1 MSENRRSSGPQ
12 TKGGKKWPL
21 IIGGVVIVLGVGGF
35 FAYRAYSSSQNLQA
49 AETTVTEFT
58 DNLIAADYEA
68 LPELLV
74 TDEAQK
80 SDYSD
85 QEIIDKYQAVYGGVG
100 AENLS
105 VENLSVTASDQ
116 GYDFTYDL
124 SMTTSVGELQNLA
137 YSGTVVLEDGG
148 AKMTWAPSL
157 VFPDMSGQDKVSVSV
172 DEAVRG
178 EILDRNQRQLAAN
191 GQLNELGV
199 VPENLGEG
207 DERTQ
212 NIAAIAERF
221 SLEVATIEA
230 ALEQEWVQPDYFVP
244 LKVVDSDSG
253 NLPEG
258 AVAATEELPAGAD
271 IRLVDARTYP
281 LGEAAAHL
289 IGYVGQV
296 TAEDLENDPTL
307 SSNSEIGRA
316 GLEATFDEEL
326 RGQNGGSI
334 TITDEEG
341 NLKTTLVE
349 AEKTDGQT
357 IHVTIDSQAQQ
368 IAYDALEG
376 QAGSTVVTQPTTGD
390 LIVLTSSPSF
400 DPNKMSQ
407 GISQADYD
415 AYANNPELPFISRF
429 ATGYAPGSTFK
440 VITSAIGLD
449 NGTITPEE
457 EVSIEGLKWQKDASW
472 GDYQV
477 TRVSDVDPVNLRS
490 ALVYS
495 DNIYMAQ
502 ETLKMGEEAF
512 REGLNKFIFGETL
525 DVPIAMNT
533 AQISNEDSFNSE
545 ILLADTGYGQGEL
558 LINPIQQATM
568 YSVFANDGT
577 LVYPRLIVDAEVK
590 TKADVV
596 SAGAVAT
603 IVEDMQAVV
612 SDANG
617 TAHSLSSL
625 GIPLAAKTGTAEIK
639 ETQDESGQENSFL
652 LAFNPE
658 KKNYLAISMMEN
670 SQDTTSAKNTAPALL
685 QYLNGLL

>member
-1 MSENRRSSGPQ
+1 MSENKRSNGPQ
-12 TKGGKKWPL
+12 KKGGKKWPL

-35 FAYRAYSSSQNLQA
+35 FGYRAYSSSQNLQA
-49 AETTVTEFT
+49 AKKVVADFT
-58 DNLIAADYEA
+58 DSLTAADYEA
-68 LPELLV
+68 LPDLLV
-74 TDEAQK
+74 SDESQK

-85 QEIIDKYQAVYGGVG
+85 QEIVEKYQAVYGGVG
-100 AENLS
+100 AENIS
-105 VENLSVTASDQ
+105 VENISVTASDE

-124 SMTTSVGELQNLA
+124 SMTTSVGELPDLQ
-137 YSGTVVLEDGG
+137 YSGTVVLEEG
-148 AKMTWAPSL
+148 AAKLNWAPSL
-157 VFPDMSGQDKVSVSV
+157 VFPEMSGQDKVSVAV

-191 GQLNELGV
+191 GQIYQLGV
-199 VPENLGEG
+199 VPGNLGEG
-207 DERTQ
+207 DARTE

-253 NLPEG
+253 DVPEG
-258 AVAATEELPAGAD
+258 AVTATEELPTGAD
-271 IRLVDARTYP
+271 IRPVAARTYP

-307 SSNSEIGRA
+307 PTNGEIGRA
-316 GLEATFDEEL
+316 GLEATFDGEL
-326 RGQNGGSI
+326 RGKNGGSI

-341 NLKTTLVE
+341 NLKSTLVE

-368 IAYDALEG
+368 IAYDALGG
-376 QAGSTVVTQPTTGD
+376 QAGSTVVTQPMTGD
-390 LIVLTSSPSF
+390 LIVATSSPSF
-400 DPNKMSQ
+400 DPNKMTQ
-407 GISQADYD
+407 GISQTDYD

-449 NGTITPEE
+449 NGTITADE
-457 EVSIEGLKWQKDASW
+457 EVSIEGLKWQQDASW

-477 TRVSDVDPVNLRS
+477 TRVSDVNPVNLRS

-502 ETLKMGEEAF
+502 ETLKMGETAF

-525 DVPIAMNT
+525 DLPIAMNP

-558 LINPIQQATM
+558 LINPIQQATI
-568 YSVFANDGT
+568 YSVFANEGT
-577 LVYPRLIVDAEVK
+577 LVYPRLIKDAEIK
-590 TKADVV
+590 TKDAVV
-596 SAGAVAT
+596 SADAVAT
-603 IVEDMQAVV
+603 IVADMQAVV
-612 SDANG
+612 TDANG
-617 TAHSLSSL
+617 TAHSLNSL
-625 GIPLAAKTGTAEIK
+625 GIPIAAKTGTAEIK

-652 LAFNPE
+652 LAFIPE

-670 SQDTTSAKNTAPALL
+670 SQDSTSAKNTAPALL
-685 QYLNGLL
+685 QYLNGLM